1 MIAYLS
7 GLIRAKAEKHLVL
20 DVNGVGYKIFAPAG
34 LVEKTELACLLS
46 LHIHTVVREDEI
58 SLYGFETE
66 DELNLFELLIS
77 VNGVGPKTALEL
89 FTWPTEK
96 VQAAILSSN
105 TMALTQIKGIG
116 KKTAERI
123 ILELKEKIQFKGGPD
138 ALSSLGVSK
147 DSDLPEDVE
156 DALLSLGYRRQDM
169 IRVFRSPAVPRSGTK
184 GLPNPE
190 AMIKYFLKNV

>member
-7 GLIRAKAEKHLVL
+7 GLIRAKTERHLVL
-20 DVNGVGYKIFAPAG
+20 DVNGVGYKISATAG
-34 LVEKTELACLLS
+34 LIEKIELARPLS

-77 VNGVGPKTALEL
+77 VNGVGPKTALD
-89 FTWPTEK
+89 FFSWPTEK

-105 TMALTQIKGIG
+105 TVALTQIKGIG

-123 ILELKEKIQFKGGPD
+123 VLELKEKVQFKGGPD
-138 ALSSLGVSK
+138 AISALATAK
-147 DSDLPEDVE
+147 DSNLPEEVE
-156 DALLSLGYRRQDM
+156 DALLSLGYRRPDM
-169 IRVFRSPAVPRSGTK
+169 IRVFRSLKTPLESH
-184 GLPNPE
+184 E
-190 AMIKYFLKNV
+190 AMIKYFLKNI

>member
-7 GLIRAKAEKHLVL
+7 GLIRAKTNRHLVL
-20 DVNGVGYKIFAPAG
+20 DVNGVGYKIFAPTV
-34 LVEKTELACLLS
+34 LLEKTELAHPLS

-77 VNGVGPKTALEL
+77 VNGVGPKTALEI
-89 FTWPTEK
+89 FSWPTEK

-105 TMALTQIKGIG
+105 TSALTQIKGIG

-138 ALSSLGVSK
+138 HLSALATSK
-147 DSDLPEDVE
+147 DSDLPEEVE

-169 IRVFRSPAVPRSGTK
+169 IRVFRSLKTPLSK
-184 GLPNPE
+184 PE
-190 AMIKYFLKNV
+190 EMIKYFLKNV

>member
-7 GLIRAKAEKHLVL
+7 GLIRAKTKKERHLVL
-20 DVNGVGYKIFAPAG
+20 DVNGVGYKIFATAG
-34 LVEKTELACLLS
+34 LIEKTELACPLS
-46 LHIHTVVREDEI
+46 LLIHTVVHEDEI

-66 DELNLFELLIS
+66 EELNLFELLIS

-105 TMALTQIKGIG
+105 TVALTQIKGIG

-138 ALSSLGVSK
+138 AISSLATTK
-147 DSDLPEDVE
+147 DSDLPEEVE

-169 IRVFRSPAVPRSGTK
+169 IRVFRSLKTPLESH
-184 GLPNPE
+184 E
-190 AMIKYFLKNV
+190 EMIKYFLKNV

>member
-7 GLIRAKAEKHLVL
+7 GLIRAKADRHLVL
-20 DVNGVGYKIFAPAG
+20 DVNGVGYKIFATTG
-34 LVEKTELACLLS
+34 LVEKTELNSPLS
-46 LHIHTVVREDEI
+46 LLIHTVVREEEI
-58 SLYGFETE
+58 SLYGFETQ

-77 VNGVGPKTALEL
+77 VNGVGPKTALEI
-89 FTWPTEK
+89 FSWPTEK

-105 TMALTQIKGIG
+105 TAALTQIKGIG

-123 ILELKEKIQFKGGPD
+123 VLELKEKVQFKGGPD
-138 ALSSLGVSK
+138 ELSSLATSK
-147 DSDLPEDVE
+147 DSDLPTDVE

-169 IRVFRSPAVPRSGTK
+169 IRVFRSLKTPLESH
-184 GLPNPE
+184 E